1 MQVVVAC
8 QRSLWVLR
16 TPTQHRKG
24 IHTMKT
30 KLLAIAS
37 AAALGIGAI
46 TGCSTT
52 TTAAG
57 GNDPIAKRHS
67 IDASVDSA
75 MARLY
80 AQDPSSRELI
90 GKARG
95 VLVFPSIVSAGFV
108 VGGSYGQGAL
118 RVHGR
123 TAEYY
128 STAAGSVGLLAGAES
143 KAVFLLF
150 MTDEALDKFRASKGW
165 TVGADASVTLV
176 NVGANAQIDSK
187 TAQQAIIGYVLTNGG
202 LMANVSLE
210 GTKITPLMI

>member
-1 MQVVVAC
+1 
-8 QRSLWVLR
+8 
-16 TPTQHRKG
+16 
-24 IHTMKT
+24 MKT

-52 TTAAG
+52 TTAPG
-57 GNDPIAKRHS
+57 GNDPVAKRHS
-67 IDASVDSA
+67 IDANVDSA
-75 MARLY
+75 LARLY
-80 AQDPSSRELI
+80 ALDPSSRELI

-118 RVHGR
+118 RVRGR

-150 MTDEALDKFRASKGW
+150 MTDESLDKFRASKGW

-210 GTKITPLMI
+210 GTKITPISI

>member
-1 MQVVVAC
+1 
-8 QRSLWVLR
+8 
-16 TPTQHRKG
+16 
-24 IHTMKT
+24 MKT
-30 KLLAIAS
+30 KLLALAS
-37 AAALGIGAI
+37 AAALAVGAI

-52 TTAAG
+52 TTTPG
-57 GNDPIAKRHS
+57 GSDPVAKRQS
-67 IDASVDSA
+67 IDANVDSA
-75 MARLY
+75 LARLY
-80 AQDPSSRELI
+80 AQDPSSRELV

-95 VLVFPSIVSAGFV
+95 VLVFPSIVSAGLV

-118 RVHGR
+118 RVRGR
-123 TAEYY
+123 TSEYY

-150 MTDEALDKFRASKGW
+150 MNDASLEKFRASKGW

-176 NVGANAQIDSK
+176 NVGANAQVDTA

-210 GTKITPLMI
+210 GTKITPLTM

>member
-1 MQVVVAC
+1 
-8 QRSLWVLR
+8 
-16 TPTQHRKG
+16 
-24 IHTMKT
+24 MKS
-30 KLLAIAS
+30 KLLAVAS
-37 AAALGIGAI
+37 AAALVVGSI

-52 TTAAG
+52 TTAPG
-57 GNDPIAKRHS
+57 GSDPIAKRQS
-67 IDASVDSA
+67 IDASADSA
-75 MARLY
+75 LARLY

-95 VLVFPSIVSAGFV
+95 VLVFPSIVSAGLV
-108 VGGSYGQGAL
+108 VGGSYGQGEL
-118 RVHGR
+118 RVRGR

-150 MTDEALDKFRASKGW
+150 MTDESLDKFRASKGW

-176 NVGANAQIDSK
+176 NAGANAQVDSK

-202 LMANVSLE
+202 LMANLSLE
-210 GTKITPLMI
+210 GTKITPLTM